1 MSNFFEQELR
11 KLFGDERIIDD
22 PTYSGRACFGTLDGD
37 LRVRAQF
44 ISTHV
49 ADEYNALKL
58 TVLNRTGGPVDTLVL
73 NLKDLLGMKP
83 VPGNPNFPRG
93 VAPYIWVDRGQPE
106 WYAFRPTV
114 TDYQTIQQAA
124 EQYLDV
130 FRERSQERA
139 PERTQN
145 GPKMVYICVPFQGD
159 DVTREIMFARQK
171 SQEVLYSGDIPICP
185 RLMFFSITDLSGPEQ
200 AQAAREISLRLLEAC
215 QEVHVYGPEWTE
227 EMWAE
232 IRCAKDLGIEVK
244 TDQETIGHTPLAR
257 NKGRKP
263 GRKQHDR

>member
-22 PTYSGRACFGTLDGD
+22 PVYSGQSCFGTLGGD

-58 TVLNRTGGPVDTLVL
+58 TVLNRKDGPVDTLVL
-73 NLKDLLGMKP
+73 KLKDLLGMKP

-106 WYAFRPTV
+106 WYAFHPTV
-114 TDYQTIQQAA
+114 TDYQAIQQAA

-139 PERTQN
+139 PDRLQG
-145 GPKMVYICVPFQGD
+145 GPKLVYICVPFQD
-159 DVTREIMFARQK
+159 DITRDIMFARQK
-171 SQEVLYSGDIPICP
+171 AQEVLYSGDIPICP
-185 RLMFFSITDLSGPEQ
+185 RLMYFTITDLNDPEQ
-200 AQAAREISLRLLEAC
+200 AQAAREISQRLVETC

-232 IRCAKDLGIEVK
+232 ANHAMDLGIMVK
-244 TDQETIGHTPLAR
+244 TDQKTIGRTSPER
-257 NKGRKP
+257 NKARKP
-263 GRKQHDR
+263 RKKPQER